1 MAWLRLL
8 RPFTLL
14 PPLLGMLSGA
24 ASAWGAGVV
33 DARLHAS
40 DLWTLL
46 VAGSLMAV
54 LLNAASN
61 VWNQVCDVE
70 LDRVNKP
77 NRPLPRGEVS
87 AAAARWLALALY
99 AASLALA
106 FVATPAGVPEVG
118 VIVVFTALLTW
129 AYSGPPLRLRRVW
142 WLAPLVIALP
152 RGGLLKVCGWAVLAP
167 VAADREPWV
176 LGGLFFLFILGCA
189 STKDFSDVE
198 GDRLGGVCTLPI
210 RFGARTAALIMAPFY
225 VAPWILFAALPHIQV
240 GGRAL
245 LSVDAAGATI
255 LGLALAA
262 HGAVTA
268 WLMVRNASDLAEE
281 RRGRLMWGNLYVLM
295 MEAQIGVAVLYLTS
309 G

>member
-33 DARLHAS
+33 DARLRTS

-77 NRPLPRGEVS
+77 DRPLPRGEVS
-87 AAAARWLALALY
+87 AVAARWLALALY

-106 FVATPAGVPEVG
+106 FVATPADVPEVG

-176 LGGLFFLFILGCA
+176 LGGLFFFFILGCA

-225 VAPWILFAALPHIQV
+225 VAPWVLFAALPHIHV

-245 LSVDAAGATI
+245 LSVDATAATI
-255 LGLALAA
+255 LGLALAV

-281 RRGRLMWGNLYVLM
+281 RRGRFMWRNLYVLM

>member
-1 MAWLRLL
+1 MAWLRLS

-33 DARLHAS
+33 DARHDAAG
-40 DLWTLL
+40 LWFLL

-61 VWNQVCDVE
+61 VWNQVCDIE

-77 NRPLPRGEVS
+77 DRPLPRGDVTV
-87 AAAARWLALALY
+87 AGARRFAVALY
-99 AASLALA
+99 AVSVALA
-106 FVATPAGVPEVG
+106 FSVMPSDFPEVG
-118 VIVVFTALLTW
+118 IIVLFTALLTW
-129 AYSGPPLRLRRVW
+129 VYSGPPLRLRRIW

-152 RGGLLKVCGWAVLAP
+152 RGALLKVCGWAVLAP

-198 GDRLGGVCTLPI
+198 GDRLCGVCTLPI
-210 RFGARTAALIMAPFY
+210 RFGARAAALIMAPFY
-225 VAPWILFAALPHIQV
+225 VLPWLLFAALPYVHV

-255 LGLALAA
+255 LGLVLAA
-262 HGAVTA
+262 HGAATA
-268 WLMVRNASDLAEE
+268 WFMVRNASRLADE
-281 RRGRLMWGNLYVLM
+281 RRGRFMWRNLYVLM
-295 MEAQIGVAVLYLTS
+295 MEAQVGVAILYLTS

>member
-33 DARLHAS
+33 DERLETS
-40 DLWTLL
+40 EVWMLL
-46 VAGSLMAV
+46 LAGSLMAA

-61 VWNQVCDVE
+61 VWNQVCDLD

-77 NRPLPRGEVS
+77 DRPLPRGDIGI
-87 AAAARWLALALY
+87 AAAKRLTVVLY
-99 AASLALA
+99 AVSIGLA
-106 FVATPAGVPEVG
+106 FLATPADVPEVG
-118 VIVVFTALLTW
+118 FIVVFTAFLTW
-129 AYSGPPLRLRRVW
+129 AYSGPPLRLRRTW

-198 GDRLGGVCTLPI
+198 GDARGGVCTLPI
-210 RFGARTAALIMAPFY
+210 RFGPRVAAMIMAPFY
-225 VAPWILFAALPHIQV
+225 VAPWLAFAALPHVEV

-245 LSVDAAGATI
+245 LSVDAVAATV

-262 HGAVTA
+262 HGGATA
-268 WLMVRNASDLAEE
+268 WFMVRNADALVDD
-281 RRGRLMWGNLYVLM
+281 RRGRVMWRNLYVLM
-295 MEAQIGVAVLYLTS
+295 MEAQIGVAALYLA
-309 G
+309 